1 MPKWLL
7 PTMSE
12 ILMLHDPASQAGKE
26 QAAISAKG
34 DQTAQSALRAE
45 REWFGAIAALSGLLQ
60 QMLQPQESSSPIIDL
75 SDPPSVHGIV
85 LSGPLPVFSQP
96 DLTTHFSTWTLTANP
111 LQSPH
116 WMPWQLLPAGGH
128 APQSQRTTSVLPL
141 VPGDPLAEE
150 HFCLVMAP
158 CFSLVMV
165 LGENLEG
172 QPAFLFSFVP
182 EVVQQAWQAIRP
194 RILLMNSYQVDFL
207 DELAQQF
214 PAIAP
219 DYKTVMQFSRLL
231 LENLPDPLEDLPPRI
246 ATPQPVAG
254 VQTVSESYS
263 LLETSI
269 ETSSFDVEL
278 LKAIAHEVRT
288 PLTTIRTLT
297 RSLLKRADLP
307 PDVLKRLGIIDREC
321 NEQVDRFDLIFR
333 VAELETSTRQSPV
346 SLTRTSLSQVF
357 QQSIPRW
364 QQQANQRQLTLD
376 VTLPPRMPM
385 VVSDPTMLDQALTS
399 LIERFTRNLPSGSRI
414 QVDVGLAGNQLK
426 LQMQSNSQ
434 EENPAVAASQTH
446 SSPLKSIGHL
456 LMFQPETGC
465 LSLNLAVTKNLF
477 QALGGKLIVRKRPQ
491 QGEIMTVYLPLEASH
506 SLFDSATVLDV

>member
-1 MPKWLL
+1 
-7 PTMSE
+7 MSE

-26 QAAISAKG
+26 QASIATKG
-34 DQTAQSALRAE
+34 DRTAQYAVRAE
-45 REWFGAIAALSGLLQ
+45 REWFGAIAALSSLLQ
-60 QMLQPQESSSPIIDL
+60 QMLRPQEFSTPIIDL
-75 SDPPSVHGIV
+75 SDPPSVHGVV

-111 LQSPH
+111 LQSLH
-116 WMPWQLLPAGGH
+116 WMPWQLLPAE
-128 APQSQRTTSVLPL
+128 ARSSQSQRTTSVLPL

-150 HFCLVMAP
+150 HFCLVMTP

-165 LGENLEG
+165 LGETLEG
-172 QPAFLFSFVP
+172 QPAFLFSFAP
-182 EVVQQAWQAIRP
+182 DVVQQAWQAIRP

-231 LENLPDPLEDLPPRI
+231 LENLPDLDLLEELPTHPPAPR
-246 ATPQPVAG
+246 PVTGTQAA
-254 VQTVSESYS
+254 VQDVSESYS
-263 LLETSI
+263 LLETN
-269 ETSSFDVEL
+269 SFDVEL

-297 RSLLKRADLP
+297 RSLLKRTDLP

-333 VAELETSTRQSPV
+333 VAELETSTRQTPV

-376 VTLPPRMPM
+376 VTLPPSMPM

-426 LQMQSNSQ
+426 LQMQSTSQ
-434 EENPAVAASQTH
+434 AESTLAAAQSQ

-491 QGEIMTVYLPLEASH
+491 QGEIMTVYLPLETSLLETGQS
-506 SLFDSATVLDV
+506 SLFDSARVLDV